1 VPYDWR
7 GLLTDRV
14 LKVAEHAPLDGLEN
28 SGWKLVYTDKPN
40 QIAKLG
46 EHHGVDAI
54 ASLGLALSSQGNVQ
68 DAIEGGVASRQGI
81 GPGMKIIAV
90 NGRRYSSD
98 LLINALRDAQR
109 SHTPIQLIVENT
121 EYYRTVSLA
130 YYDGLRY
137 PHLVR
142 IEGQPD
148 LLGDILKPRV
158 TTLPEPFKGQD

>member
-1 VPYDWR
+1 
-7 GLLTDRV
+7 
-14 LKVAEHAPLDGLEN
+14 
-28 SGWKLVYTDKPN
+28 
-40 QIAKLG
+40 
-46 EHHGVDAI
+46 
-54 ASLGLALSSQGNVQ
+54 
-68 DAIEGGVASRQGI
+68 
-81 GPGMKIIAV
+81 MKIIAV